1 MRKRLFLIILSLVLA
16 VSGVS
21 CNATDKSEQTNVQP
35 TVSFWTPYSTEKIMR
50 DVTYS
55 NRQDA
60 PVLKYEMAKNEVEG
74 AQFIITPLSN
84 YKVKSFNVKVSDLI
98 CGDNVISKNNIS
110 VYLEKYVRITEQIN
124 RNNAYGVGFVPDPL
138 LPFDKA
144 VEYNENKIEGVN
156 QGIYVTVKTE
166 KDTVAGTYVGTCK
179 VDIDGKKEFN
189 IPIKVI
195 VWDFAISDE
204 VHTKSLFDIWGGY
217 MMNYELENTPEM
229 YDLYEAALNEYNLSA
244 TSLNVQDGTLDE
256 VIEEFIDKAIVATNN
271 SKVTAYDIPTTYFE
285 GINNDALTN
294 RVKLFK
300 AVAKASTEDCCLFDK
315 MVLYFGTMIDEPQLD
330 DDRKALVNPVIN
342 SVELSKVQTVEELE
356 EEGFFNTLDKDYAEH
371 LKERILKI
379 PNILT
384 GPYEEEYVDGGATYC
399 PLFDEFSTE
408 EKRAVYA
415 DQQQKNGEL
424 WWYGCTGPCYPF
436 PTYHLDDHL
445 LGARVLNWM
454 MYDYNI
460 DGNLYWCVNEVDTHS
475 SSIYDEVNPEHMNGD
490 GYLFYPGINYG
501 IRGPIGSMRLQTIRD
516 GIEDYEYIYELEKL
530 TKGLSEYYGEE
541 ISAKAMLQSTL
552 DKMYSNVYYSVDN
565 ANFYSARSEIADMI
579 SSCTAE
585 DKFVSKGIEYI
596 GENATINF
604 NVNKD
609 YTVSV
614 NGQTIS
620 GTTCGQGKTY
630 SYTIKMD
637 KAENFFSIVLN
648 KGAESKTY
656 TIDAGGRAVIVA
668 DFAKETDVATVKGN
682 GENIIISQVNAESW
696 AGSED
701 VLKAEIN
708 SVFDPENPLDNITY
722 RPELTIKTADIDFD
736 MNKLSSIKVRI
747 YNESGREIKVRFIM
761 RTNTGL
767 ENEMLVM
774 NLKSG
779 WNTLNIDGIAEENW
793 SGLNSITRIIFRFDN
808 TENNENKVAMPKQV
822 VYLSQI
828 LAQYT
833 R

>member
-1 MRKRLFLIILSLVLA
+1 M
-16 VSGVS
+16 
-21 CNATDKSEQTNVQP
+21 
-35 TVSFWTPYSTEKIMR
+35 
-50 DVTYS
+50 
-55 NRQDA
+55 
-60 PVLKYEMAKNEVEG
+60 
-74 AQFIITPLSN
+74 
-84 YKVKSFNVKVSDLI
+84 
-98 CGDNVISKNNIS
+98 
-110 VYLEKYVRITEQIN
+110 
-124 RNNAYGVGFVPDPL
+124 
-138 LPFDKA
+138 
-144 VEYNENKIEGVN
+144 
-156 QGIYVTVKTE
+156 KT
-166 KDTVAGTYVGTCK
+166 
-179 VDIDGKKEFN
+179 F
-189 IPIKVI
+189 P
-195 VWDFAISDE
+195 
-204 VHTKSLFDIWGGY
+204 
-217 MMNYELENTPEM
+217 
-229 YDLYEAALNEYNLSA
+229 
-244 TSLNVQDGTLDE
+244 
-256 VIEEFIDKAIVATNN
+256 
-271 SKVTAYDIPTTYFE
+271 
-285 GINNDALTN
+285 
-294 RVKLFK
+294 
-300 AVAKASTEDCCLFDK
+300 
-315 MVLYFGTMIDEPQLD
+315 
-330 DDRKALVNPVIN
+330 
-342 SVELSKVQTVEELE
+342 
-356 EEGFFNTLDKDYAEH
+356 
-371 LKERILKI
+371 
-379 PNILT
+379 
-384 GPYEEEYVDGGATYC
+384 
-399 PLFDEFSTE
+399 
-408 EKRAVYA
+408 
-415 DQQQKNGEL
+415 
-424 WWYGCTGPCYPF
+424 PCF
-436 PTYHLDDHL
+436 P
-445 LGARVLNWM
+445 
-454 MYDYNI
+454 
-460 DGNLYWCVNEVDTHS
+460 
-475 SSIYDEVNPEHMNGD
+475 
-490 GYLFYPGINYG
+490 
-501 IRGPIGSMRLQTIRD
+501 

-585 DKFVSKGIEYI
+585 EKFVSKGIEYI

-696 AGSED
+696 AGTED